1 MSGEIENLKEKI
13 SKLELQ
19 FEKNRFGPLFD
30 RRTSDKEF
38 KRIKK
43 LKKELKQLE
52 DGK

>member
-1 MSGEIENLKEKI
+1 MSEEIKKLKEKI
-13 SKLELQ
+13 RRLEVE

-38 KRIKK
+38 NRIKK

-52 DGK
+52 EGK